1 MRKGRIIFPQSI
13 KSFYQIEAMDVFNK
27 LGEKKEGIQREW
39 KTLLRLN
46 GPFGNRVPA
55 RKTDVD
61 WVLCMD
67 A

>member
-1 MRKGRIIFPQSI
+1 
-13 KSFYQIEAMDVFNK
+13 MDVFNK

-55 RKTDVD
+55 RKTDID